1 MTPEDAV
8 RRYWGEIWSEGRFDL
23 VDQFYAPAYRENLE
37 SATPAEFAEGA
48 ATWHAHFADFRVDI
62 EELFTAGNRIVT
74 RVTYR
79 GTHTGDFKAVPASGR
94 SVEVSGIDIF
104 EFDDEGLVR
113 QHWHETDHLVLF
125 RQLGA
130 KLVPAEG

>member
-8 RRYWGEIWSEGRFDL
+8 RRYWGQIWSEGRFDL
-23 VDQFYAPAYRENLE
+23 SDQFYAPAYRENLD
-37 SATPAEFAEGA
+37 SSTPAEFADGA
-48 ATWHAHFADFRVDI
+48 AAWRSHFADFRVDI
-62 EELFTAGNRIVT
+62 EELFTAGNRVVT

-94 SVEVSGIDIF
+94 SVEHSGIDIF

>member
-1 MTPEDAV
+1 MNPEEAV
-8 RRYWGEIWSEGRFDL
+8 RRYWGEIWGEGRFELADR
-23 VDQFYAPAYRENLE
+23 FYAPTYRENLD
-37 SATPAEFAEGA
+37 SMTPGAFAEGA
-48 ATWHAHFADFRVDI
+48 AVWRAHFSDFRVDI
-62 EELFTAGNRIVT
+62 EELFTAGSRVVT

-79 GTHTGDFKAVPASGR
+79 GTHTGDFKAAPASGR
-94 SVEVSGIDIF
+94 TIEQSGIDIF

-130 KLVPAEG
+130 KLVASEA